1 MVTLTNFK
9 AVLTVLFKSLFQSPC
24 TTSIA
29 AYFLETRATPI
40 RFLLK
45 VRPLMFLWTILQ
57 KSYDDLDRKDLNA
70 HKLFPVKDDFIHQT
84 EKELDD
90 IGMKFD

>member
-1 MVTLTNFK
+1 
-9 AVLTVLFKSLFQSPC
+9 
-24 TTSIA
+24 
-29 AYFLETRATPI
+29 
-40 RFLLK
+40 
-45 VRPLMFLWTILQ
+45 MFLWTILQ

-70 HKLFPVKDDFIHQT
+70 HKLFPVNDDFIHQS

>member
-1 MVTLTNFK
+1 MAMLFRTTMLINGMLCSIEALYGITNGH
-9 AVLTVLFKSLFQSPC
+9 LDQLESCDTMLFKSLFQSPC

-70 HKLFPVKDDFIHQT
+70 H
-84 EKELDD
+84 
-90 IGMKFD
+90 